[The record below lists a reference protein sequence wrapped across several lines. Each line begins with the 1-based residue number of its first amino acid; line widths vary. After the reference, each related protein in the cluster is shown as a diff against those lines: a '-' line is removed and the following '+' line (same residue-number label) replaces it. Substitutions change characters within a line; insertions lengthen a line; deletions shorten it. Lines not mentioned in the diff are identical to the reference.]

1 MRATVW
7 LTVSALALALAAC
20 SPKQPAAPSPPPP
33 PPASEPAPPP
43 TAASA
48 PGPESPPA
56 APPTPENAAPT
67 GPAAMAAPVA
77 PAAAPPYR
85 FSSGDFPRQERR
97 IAALIANAESRDTSG
112 ETQYLAEQG
121 RAQRARCATRPC
133 AEQAYAAEEA
143 RLRKWEGSGD
153 IK

>member
-20 SPKQPAAPSPPPP
+20 SPKQAAAPSPPPP
-33 PPASEPAPPP
+33 APASEPAPPP

-67 GPAAMAAPVA
+67 GPAAPGAL
-77 PAAAPPYR
+77 AAAPPYR
-85 FSSGDFPRQERR
+85 FSPGDFPKQERR

-153 IK
+153 IR

>member
-20 SPKQPAAPSPPPP
+20 SPKQAAAPSPPPP
-33 PPASEPAPPP
+33 APASEPAPPP

-48 PGPESPPA
+48 PSPESPPA

-85 FSSGDFPRQERR
+85 FSPGDFPKQEHR

-121 RAQRARCATRPC
+121 RAQRARCATKPC
-133 AEQAYAAEEA
+133 VEQAYAAEEA
-143 RLRKWEGSGD
+143 RLRKWEGSAD
-153 IK
+153 IR